1 MAEGLLKPVQASVKR
16 TEVVPPSGI
25 DLNKRQ
31 QGEILSLLSDYE
43 NFPKDLLQYLPYGLQ
58 DYGFFPPELIDGL
71 LKEAELEKYSQQRKR
86 NDPDARRLNPE
97 FDRQNISGDIY
108 EELGRFDEPARIYKF
123 TQPETLEALAKMMGA
138 QAYYSPSRDEIV
150 VPFQGKN
157 AQSHEYMHRGVKKS
171 PLTGPNVENKFYRKY
186 HPGLTREQEHLYIH
200 SKTTPEM
207 LETIRKKE
215 YPQMEKKEFLKYVSN
230 IEKEVDRYRKDQ
242 AKKTLEE
249 LNKIFW
255 YYSKLYF
262 GIILWQKKSKKKQSR

>member
-31 QGEILSLLSDYE
+31 QGELLSLLYGYE
-43 NFPKDLLQYLPYGLQ
+43 DFPKDLLQYLPYGLQ
-58 DYGFFPPELIDGL
+58 DYGFFPPELIEGL
-71 LKEAELEKYSQQRKR
+71 LQEAELEKYSQQRKR

-97 FDRQNISGDIY
+97 VDRQNISGNIY
-108 EELGRFDEPARIYKF
+108 EELGRINEPARIYKF

-150 VPFQGKN
+150 VPSQRNNSKN
-157 AQSHEYMHRGVKKS
+157 AQANEYMHRGIKKS

-207 LETIRKKE
+207 LETIRKRE
-215 YPQMEKKEFLKYVSN
+215 YPQMEKKEFLKYVSS

-249 LNKIFW
+249 LNKIF
-255 YYSKLYF
+255 
-262 GIILWQKKSKKKQSR
+262 